1 MTASSIGWRV
11 KFFYGLGQAAES
23 IKNFGFGTLLL
34 LYYNQ
39 VLGLSGTYSGIAV
52 FIAIAVD
59 AISDPAVGSWS
70 DGFRH
75 RLGRRHLFMYLG
87 AILLGD
93 RPPGGC
99 PGRQ

>member
-1 MTASSIGWRV
+1 MTNPSIGWRV
-11 KFFYGLGQAAES
+11 KSFYGLGQAAES

-52 FIAIAVD
+52 FIAVAAD
-59 AISDPAVGSWS
+59 AITDPAVGSWS

-75 RLGRRHLFMYLG
+75 RLG
-87 AILLGD
+87 
-93 RPPGGC
+93 
-99 PGRQ
+99 